1 MSKKTQRPVIYFSV
15 CLLEGHSS
23 LKSPNFKPKLG
34 EGPKY
39 ESEHESA
46 VWLCQRRSTASRS
59 KEMIIPLCLM
69 LVRLCLDIASSF
81 GLPSII
87 KTLIC

>member
-1 MSKKTQRPVIYFSV
+1 MSKKTQRPVIYPSV

-23 LKSPNFKPKLG
+23 LKSPNFKPKLS

-46 VWLCQRRSTASRS
+46 ECDCAREGQQRAGPR
-59 KEMIIPLCLM
+59 K
-69 LVRLCLDIASSF
+69 
-81 GLPSII
+81 
-87 KTLIC
+87 